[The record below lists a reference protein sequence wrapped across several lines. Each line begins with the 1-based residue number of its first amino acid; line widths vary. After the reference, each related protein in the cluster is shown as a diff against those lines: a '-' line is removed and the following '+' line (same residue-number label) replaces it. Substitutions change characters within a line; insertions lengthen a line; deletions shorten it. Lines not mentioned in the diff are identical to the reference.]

1 MAEPL
6 PDPLARPAVDSGE
19 PLVAV
24 VFEENGQEVVRYFSD
39 DEAADAAAPADSIQ
53 AARDLA
59 GAWSD
64 LDWEEMLEALD
75 QIRHQTPP
83 SPPLSL

>member
-6 PDPLARPAVDSGE
+6 HEQAKSFSTDAGE
-19 PLVAV
+19 PLIALVT
-24 VFEENGQEVVRYFSD
+24 EENGREVVRYFAD
-39 DEAADAAAPADSIQ
+39 DAAADAAAPADSIQ

-64 LDWEEMLEALD
+64 LDWDDMLEALD
-75 QIRHQTPP
+75 HSSFR
-83 SPPLSL
+83 

>member
-6 PDPLARPAVDSGE
+6 PGPPRRLAADE
-19 PLVAV
+19 PLIALI
-24 VFEENGQEVVRYFSD
+24 FEENGQEVVRYFAD
-39 DEAADAAAPADSIQ
+39 DAAADAAAPADSIQ

-64 LDWEEMLEALD
+64 LDWEEMSEALD

>member
-1 MAEPL
+1 MAQPLPEPPPRLAAGSDEPL
-6 PDPLARPAVDSGE
+6 IAL
-19 PLVAV
+19 
-24 VFEENGQEVVRYFSD
+24 VFEENGEEVVRYFAD
-39 DEAADAAAPADSIQ
+39 DETADAAAPADSIQ

-64 LDWEEMLEALD
+64 LDWDEMVEALD